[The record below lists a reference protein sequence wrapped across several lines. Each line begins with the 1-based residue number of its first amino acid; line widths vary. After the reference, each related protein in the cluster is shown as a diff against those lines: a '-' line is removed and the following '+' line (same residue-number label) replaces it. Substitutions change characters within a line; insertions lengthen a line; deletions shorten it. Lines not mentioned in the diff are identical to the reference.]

1 MTTTACALLLA
12 MGVLGATDIVLF
24 HVRAHAL
31 RSRVESRAELVTHF
45 LRGPTYAAL
54 FVVVPNLDL
63 RGGWFAA
70 LLGLLAFDAVISVV
84 DFWLE
89 PDSRRSVGGLP
100 RGEYVLHVVLA
111 ALFGALVLAIGQEAP
126 ERLDAAASARWLG
139 RDEGAPPLL
148 RLALTVMSP
157 IVLWTGL
164 LDLAAVQRLGRSAR

>member
-1 MTTTACALLLA
+1 

-31 RSRVESRAELVTHF
+31 RSRPESRAELVTHF

-54 FVVVPNLDL
+54 FAVVPNFDL
-63 RGGWFAA
+63 RGGWFA
-70 LLGLLAFDAVISVV
+70 GLLALLVFDALISLV

-89 PDSRRSVGGLP
+89 PDSRRSAGGLP

-111 ALFGALVLAIGQEAP
+111 ALFGALVFAVLQEAP
-126 ERLDAAASARWLG
+126 SRLRDPAAIHALPLDA
-139 RDEGAPPLL
+139 GAPAWLRFVLL
-148 RLALTVMSP
+148 GMSP

-164 LDLAAVQRLGRSAR
+164 LDLAAVRRLKPADA